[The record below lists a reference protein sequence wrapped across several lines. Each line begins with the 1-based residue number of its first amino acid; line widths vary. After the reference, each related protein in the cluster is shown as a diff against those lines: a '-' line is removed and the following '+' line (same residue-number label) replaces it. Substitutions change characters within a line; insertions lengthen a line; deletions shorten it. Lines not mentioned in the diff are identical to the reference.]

1 MLLLIDHNSLRHQAP
16 MKKTSLHECT
26 TKKQKPMQTS
36 WTFVGARSKLRSK
49 VIFWPI
55 SRLINFVRQHQNT
68 AKHVA
73 SGKLTIPLTKQAEK
87 SLGSIGLVF

>member
-1 MLLLIDHNSLRHQAP
+1 MSIFFN
-16 MKKTSLHECT
+16 
-26 TKKQKPMQTS
+26 
-36 WTFVGARSKLRSK
+36 FVQ
-49 VIFWPI
+49 I

-87 SLGSIGLVF
+87 SLGSDGLVFLIIFYFLKANA